1 MRKKAFQAAFP
12 YTIPI
17 FAGFWFLALAY
28 GIYMNANGF
37 PFVYPMLMSLLIYG
51 GSLEFVAVEMLLSP
65 FAPMQVFIMA
75 LLIQARHIFYGISML
90 DRFKGM
96 GWKKFYLIFGM
107 CDETFSV
114 NYTADIPEDVDR
126 GWFMFFATLLNQ
138 LYWVSGATVG
148 GLVWSL
154 LRFDTTG
161 ISFVMTAMFVVIFLE
176 QWLKEDN
183 HISSLVG
190 VAASPGF
197 VQYIGKYLPSAVFGM
212 LVVYCLKN
220 ADVLEGNHG
229 LPELIAILVTGALHV
244 WKRQMLLSIAGGT
257 VCYMITDAYAG
268 SYTVAEDGVT
278 VTIKGLT
285 NVDTTSQ
292 YTIPGLWSYIAMVK
306 QQNVK
311 LAHRKYIG

>member
-1 MRKKAFQAAFP
+1 MTVWQQVI
-12 YTIPI
+12 TIGLCV
-17 FAGFWFLALAY
+17 AGTMLTRFL
-28 GIYMNANGF
+28 
-37 PFVYPMLMSLLIYG
+37 PF
-51 GSLEFVAVEMLLSP
+51 
-65 FAPMQVFIMA
+65 
-75 LLIQARHIFYGISML
+75 
-90 DRFKGM
+90 
-96 GWKKFYLIFGM
+96 LIF
-107 CDETFSV
+107 
-114 NYTADIPEDVDR
+114 
-126 GWFMFFATLLNQ
+126 
-138 LYWVSGATVG
+138 
-148 GLVWSL
+148 
-154 LRFDTTG
+154 
-161 ISFVMTAMFVVIFLE
+161 
-176 QWLKEDN
+176 KEDRKT
-183 HISSLVG
+183 
-190 VAASPGF
+190 PGF

-220 ADVLEGNHG
+220 VDVLEGNRG
-229 LPELIAILVTGALHV
+229 LPELIAILATGALHV